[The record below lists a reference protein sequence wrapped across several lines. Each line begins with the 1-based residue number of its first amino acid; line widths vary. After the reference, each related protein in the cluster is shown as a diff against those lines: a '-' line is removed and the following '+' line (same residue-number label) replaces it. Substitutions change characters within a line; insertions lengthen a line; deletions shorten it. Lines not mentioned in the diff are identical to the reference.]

1 MRNYGYILNKTINIK
16 PDFVRAFPLQA
27 IFITLSS
34 GLRKSN
40 RNSRQNI
47 MALIN
52 EHYLKLQAGYLFPE
66 IGRRVS
72 EFVAANPDKKVIK
85 MGIGDVTKPL
95 APSIIRAFHEG
106 VDEMGDTETFRGY
119 GPEQGYGFLREAIAK
134 NSYQEKGVDINAGE
148 IFISDGSKCDT
159 GNIQEIFGHDNKI
172 GICDPVYPVYADT
185 TVMAGKTGACQA
197 NGYYDGIIYM
207 PCTEE
212 NGFIPDLPVEVPNLI
227 FLCYPNNPTGT
238 VATKGELK
246 KWVDYAV
253 ANKSIILFD
262 AAYEAFIQDEEIP
275 HSIYEIE
282 GAKSVAIEFRSFSKT
297 AGFTGTRCAF
307 TVIPD
312 ELMAYDSEGKPH
324 QVKKLWNRR
333 QSTKFNGVSYPVQK
347 AAAAVFSEKGKEEVQ
362 EIIAYYLE
370 NARIM
375 KESLAEAGYK
385 VFGGVNSPYIWA
397 KTKNGMRSW
406 AFFDILLNEANVVG
420 TPGSGFGPSGEGYFR
435 FSAFANRDN
444 VLEALNRIKSLL

>member
-1 MRNYGYILNKTINIK
+1 
-16 PDFVRAFPLQA
+16 
-27 IFITLSS
+27 
-34 GLRKSN
+34 
-40 RNSRQNI
+40 

-72 EFVAANPDKKVIK
+72 EFITANPDKKVIK

-95 APSIIRAFHEG
+95 APSVVKAFHEG
-106 VDEMGDTETFRGY
+106 VDEMANANTFKGY
-119 GPEQGYGFLREAIAK
+119 GPEQGYEFLRKAIAE
-134 NSYQEKGVDINAGE
+134 NSYQARGVNISADE

-159 GNIQEIFGHDNKI
+159 GNIQEIFGHNNKI

-185 TVMAGKTGACQA
+185 TVMSGKTGTCQA

-212 NGFIPDLPVEVPNLI
+212 NNFIPELPTETPDLI

-238 VATKGELK
+238 VASKEELK
-246 KWVDYAV
+246 KWVDFAI
-253 ANKSIILFD
+253 ANKSIILYD

-307 TVIPD
+307 TVIPE
-312 ELMAYDSEGKPH
+312 ELFAYDSKGNAH

-333 QSTKFNGVSYPVQK
+333 HSTKFNGVSYPVQK
-347 AAAAVFSEKGKEEVQ
+347 AAAAIFTEEGKKEVT

-370 NARIM
+370 NAKII
-375 KESLAEAGYK
+375 KESLNKLDYK
-385 VFGGVNSPYIWA
+385 VYGGNDSPYVWA
-397 KTKNGMRSW
+397 KTKNGLSSW
-406 AFFDILLNEANVVG
+406 GFFDKLLNEANVVG

-435 FSAFANRDN
+435 FSAFAAREN
-444 VLEALNRIKSLL
+444 VLEAMERIKNLK